1 MERLSGMDA
10 FFLYLETPNQPMH
23 VTLCAVLDPS
33 TIPAPTSGPAGWSF
47 PLVKRGIAERVH
59 LVPAFR
65 QRLVPVPLRLHHP
78 VWVDDPNFDVDAH
91 VFRAALPSPGGPDE
105 LAGFV
110 AQVASVPLDRS
121 RPLWEMWLVE
131 GLTDGGTALVG
142 KVHHA
147 ALDGVA
153 GVEQMINFFDLGPE
167 GREIE
172 PPDPANQHVD
182 TMPTE
187 VELIA
192 YATASRL
199 KGVFDVLPLIGRTAS
214 GILAVRNR
222 RAGDRDPLASDELNN
237 DDRPARAGTPLICP
251 PTMLNGSISGQRKV
265 AFERV
270 SLDEVKAVGRA
281 AGATVNDVI
290 LALCAGTL
298 RRYLLHHDALPAEP
312 LVAACPVNVRTTT
325 PDGATP
331 RAGAGNH
338 VSAMFTLLHTEL
350 ATAAE
355 RLGAASRTAGAA
367 KEEHALFDPTTLQQ
381 WAEVADPNLFSWL
394 SDRYAASGLAS
405 RHRPALNV
413 MISNLPGPAFPL
425 YLAGAKLERAYPMGQ
440 IIEGVG
446 LNITVM
452 SYCDSVDIG
461 FMAAANL
468 LPDVELLAADVAPAM
483 AELVAAFA
491 TADP

>member
-10 FFLYLETPNQPMH
+10 FFLYMETPNQPMH

-33 TIPAPTSGPAGWSF
+33 TIPTAAAGPSGWSF
-47 PLVKRGIAERVH
+47 PRVKRTIAERVH

-65 QRLVPVPLRLHHP
+65 QRLVSVPLRLHHP
-78 VWVDDPNFDVDAH
+78 VWVDDPDFDVDAH

-110 AQVASVPLDRS
+110 AQVAAAPLDRS

-131 GLTDGGTALVG
+131 GLAEGGTALVA

-153 GVEQMINFFDLGPE
+153 GVEQMINFFDLDPE
-167 GREIE
+167 GRDIE
-172 PPDPANQHVD
+172 APDPTRQPVD
-182 TMPTE
+182 ALPTE

-199 KGVFDVLPLIGRTAS
+199 KGVLGVLPLLGRTAT
-214 GILAVRNR
+214 GILSVRNR
-222 RAGDRDPLASDELNN
+222 RAGDRDPLAADELN
-237 DDRPARAGTPLICP
+237 DADPPARAGTPMICP
-251 PTMLNGSISGQRKV
+251 PTLMNGSIGSQRKV
-265 AFERV
+265 AFARV
-270 SLDEVKAVGRA
+270 SLDEVKAVRRA

-298 RRYLLHHDALPAEP
+298 RRYLLDHDALPAEP
-312 LVAACPVNVRTTT
+312 LVAACPVNVRGSS
-325 PDGATP
+325 DGADT
-331 RAGAGNH
+331 GGNQ

-350 ATAAE
+350 TSASE
-355 RLGAASRTAGAA
+355 RLEATSRTAGAA
-367 KEEHALFDPTTLQQ
+367 KEEHALFEPTTLAQ
-381 WAEVADPNLFSWL
+381 WAEVADPNLLSWI
-394 SDRYAASGLAS
+394 SDRYSASGLAD
-405 RHRPALNV
+405 RHPPALNV
-413 MISNLPGPAFPL
+413 LISNLAGPPFPL

-468 LPDVELLAADVAPAM
+468 IPDVDLLAAEVAPAM
-483 AELVAAFA
+483 AELVATFA
-491 TADP
+491 PAEP